1 MPAITSAN
9 KNYFKSHIKLYRK
22 KFTSPLQQLNLSDLE
37 NVFNSTNSS
46 LVIGNQTVK
55 VGLFGGKEG
64 DEVLDISSLS
74 NGELLYLPGQVSD
87 YVNLKTDDS
96 RNIDT
101 IFFQSNNNVRLL
113 QPYNDSYVGFYNG
126 SSYTIGA
133 KKVTVQAIGGLLLS
147 VEDGPTYSI
156 THDIQ
161 EDNLIPNYY
170 TITEGDQVTFTITTT
185 NFENGSGSLYWYL
198 EGDGIDSDDFES
210 IFGSVYISNNTGTV
224 TVRSLLD
231 NLNYENNSFRLI
243 LRKEWNQSI
252 VAQSDNIDIID
263 RIFTV
268 GITPSVTTID
278 EGDSNGVIFTV
289 NTTGLE
295 DGFILYYQVTN
306 SSEISSSDLLSYNY
320 QGSFSI
326 NNNTGTFIIRP
337 KEDLLVEPAE
347 TFTVDVKLE
356 NTYGTKIVATSVP
369 VTVVNTT
376 SFAISADTTLPT
388 EGDTITL
395 TVTTTGVPNG
405 TQLYFKTVGV
415 AGTEASADASADV
428 APNKGFFT
436 ITNNTGTFTISSI
449 QEYDIES
456 SESLEIQVRSDW
468 FDGPVVATTN
478 TITLTDKAFSISV
491 IPDTT
496 VILES
501 TSTTNSTL
509 NVNITSVDVLDG
521 SIFNAVLVGP
531 NITAKDFGGTITYPF
546 TINNNASSF
555 VIPIERD
562 VRTEGPETFVIEVR
576 NQNNNK
582 VATSGTIVITD
593 SSYLGMQP
601 TGKTFGPIL
610 VNRDENNDANVSD
623 WFTICGLDSLPN
635 GTKVALMV
643 DNSGSMTTDTVR
655 KSFELFLS
663 KCQAKDI
670 KVIASEPIDE
680 DWITPFD
687 KNFIT

>member
-22 KFTSPLQQLNLSDLE
+22 KFTSPLQELNLSDLE

-74 NGELLYLPGQVSD
+74 NGELLYLPGQISD
-87 YVNLKTDDS
+87 YVNLKTDNS
-96 RNIDT
+96 TNIDT
-101 IFFQSNNNVRLL
+101 IFFHSNNGVRLL

-126 SSYTIGA
+126 GSYTIGA

-156 THDIQ
+156 THNVPVDSF
-161 EDNLIPNYY
+161 IPDYY
-170 TITEGDQVTFTITTT
+170 AINEGDQVTFTITTT
-185 NFENGSGSLYWYL
+185 NFENGNGYLYWYL
-198 EGDGIDSDDFES
+198 EGTTDSDDFES

-224 TVRSLLD
+224 TVTSLLD
-231 NLNYENNSFRLI
+231 NLNTQSDYFRFV
-243 LRKEWNQSI
+243 LRKEYNQSI
-252 VAQSDNIDIID
+252 VAQSDSINLLDT
-263 RIFTV
+263 IFTV
-268 GITPSVTTID
+268 GVTPSVTTID
-278 EGDSNGVIFTV
+278 EGDTTGVTFTV
-289 NTTGLE
+289 NTTGLD
-295 DGFILYYQVTN
+295 DGFVLYYQVTN
-306 SSEISSSDLLSYNY
+306 SSEISSLDLPSSSY

-326 NNNTGTFIIRP
+326 SNNTGSFIIRP

-376 SFAISADTTLPT
+376 SFAISSDTTLPA

-395 TVTTTGVPNG
+395 TVTTTGVPDG

-415 AGTEASADASADV
+415 AGTEAAADV
-428 APNKGFFT
+428 TPNKGFFT

-449 QEYDIES
+449 QEYDIEN
-456 SESLEIQVRSDW
+456 SESLEVQVRTGW

-582 VATSGTIVITD
+582 VARSGTIVITD
-593 SSYLGMQP
+593 SSYIGMQP

-623 WFTICGLDSLPN
+623 WFTICGLASLPN
-635 GTKVALMV
+635 GSKVALMV

-670 KVIASEPIDE
+670 EVIASQPIYE

-687 KNFIT
+687 KNFI

>member
-22 KFTSPLQQLNLSDLE
+22 KFTSPLQELNLSDLE

-101 IFFQSNNNVRLL
+101 LFFQSDNSVRLL
-113 QPYNDSYVGFYNG
+113 QPYNDSYVGLYNG
-126 SSYTIGA
+126 YSYTIGA

-156 THDIQ
+156 THNVPVDSF
-161 EDNLIPNYY
+161 IPDYY
-170 TITEGDQVTFTITTT
+170 AIDEGDQVTFTITTT

-198 EGDGIDSDDFES
+198 DGTIDSNDFES
-210 IFGSVYISNNTGTV
+210 VFGSVYISNNTGTV
-224 TVRSLLD
+224 TVTSLLD
-231 NLNYENNSFRLI
+231 NLNTQSDYFRLV
-243 LRKEWNQSI
+243 LRKEYNQSI
-252 VAQSDNIDIID
+252 VAQSDRINLLDT
-263 RIFTV
+263 IFTV
-268 GITPSVTTID
+268 GVTPSVTTIN

-295 DGFILYYQVTN
+295 DGFSLYYKVTD
-306 SSEISSSDLLSYNY
+306 SSELSALDLPSNSY

-326 NNNTGTFIIRP
+326 YNDTGTFIIRP
-337 KEDLLVEPAE
+337 KEDLLVEPSE

-356 NTYGTKIVATSVP
+356 NTYGNKIVATSVP

-415 AGTEASADASADV
+415 AGTEAAADV
-428 APNKGFFT
+428 TPNKGFFT

-456 SESLEIQVRSDW
+456 SESLEIQVRTGW

-478 TITLTDKAFSISV
+478 TLTLTDKAFSISV

-562 VRTEGPETFVIEVR
+562 ARTEGPETFVIEVR

-582 VATSGTIVITD
+582 VARSGTIVITD
-593 SSYLGMQP
+593 SSYLGMQV

-623 WFTICGLDSLPN
+623 WFTICGLDSLPS
-635 GTKVALMV
+635 GSKVALV
-643 DNSGSMTTDTVR
+643 LDNSGSMTTDTVR

-663 KCQAKDI
+663 KCQAQGI
-670 KVIASEPIDE
+670 EVIASEPIDE

-687 KNFIT
+687 KNFS

>member
-22 KFTSPLQQLNLSDLE
+22 KFTSPLQELNLSDLE

-74 NGELLYLPGQVSD
+74 NGELLYLPGQISD
-87 YVNLKTDDS
+87 YVNLKTDNS
-96 RNIDT
+96 TNIDT
-101 IFFQSNNNVRLL
+101 IFFHSNNSVRLL
-113 QPYNDSYVGFYNG
+113 QPYNDSYAGFYNG
-126 SSYTIGA
+126 GSYTIGA

-156 THDIQ
+156 THDI
-161 EDNLIPNYY
+161 PVRFWWPSFYY
-170 TITEGDQVTFTITTT
+170 IIEGEQITFTITTT
-185 NFENGSGSLYWYL
+185 NFENGSGYLYWYL
-198 EGDGIDSDDFES
+198 EGDGIDSDNFQS
-210 IFGSVYISNNTGTV
+210 ILGSVNISNNTGTV
-224 TVRSLLD
+224 TITSLID
-231 NLNYENNSFRLI
+231 ISNTEPNSFRFV
-243 LRKEWNQSI
+243 LRKEYNQSI
-252 VAQSDNIDIID
+252 VAQSDLINIVDKN
-263 RIFTV
+263 FTV
-268 GITPSVTTID
+268 GVTPSVTTID
-278 EGDSNGVIFTV
+278 EGDTTGVIFTV

-295 DGFILYYQVTN
+295 DGFTLYYQVTN
-306 SSEISSSDLLSYNY
+306 SSEISSSDFQSSGY
-320 QGSFSI
+320 QGSFII

-337 KEDLLVEPAE
+337 REDLLVEPAE

-369 VTVVNTT
+369 ITVVNTT
-376 SFAISADTTLPT
+376 SFAISSDTTLPA

-395 TVTTTGVPNG
+395 TVTTTGVPDG

-415 AGTEASADASADV
+415 AGTEAAADV
-428 APNKGFFT
+428 TPNKGLFT

-456 SESLEIQVRSDW
+456 SESLEIQVRTGW

-582 VATSGTIVITD
+582 VAKSGTIVITD
-593 SSYLGMQP
+593 SSYIGMQS

-623 WFTICGLDSLPN
+623 WFTICGLASLPN
-635 GTKVALMV
+635 GSKVALMV

-670 KVIASEPIDE
+670 EVIASQPIYE

-687 KNFIT
+687 KNFI

>member
-22 KFTSPLQQLNLSDLE
+22 KFTSPLQELNLSDLE

-74 NGELLYLPGQVSD
+74 NGELLYLPGQISD
-87 YVNLKTDDS
+87 YVNLKTDNS
-96 RNIDT
+96 TNIDT
-101 IFFQSNNNVRLL
+101 IFFHSNNSVRLL
-113 QPYNDSYVGFYNG
+113 QPYNDSYAGFYNG
-126 SSYTIGA
+126 GSYTIGA

-156 THDIQ
+156 THDI
-161 EDNLIPNYY
+161 PVRFWWPSFYY
-170 TITEGDQVTFTITTT
+170 IIEGEQITFTITTT
-185 NFENGSGSLYWYL
+185 NFENGSGYLYWYL
-198 EGDGIDSDDFES
+198 EGDGIDSDNFQS
-210 IFGSVYISNNTGTV
+210 ILGSVNISNNTGTV
-224 TVRSLLD
+224 TITSLID
-231 NLNYENNSFRLI
+231 ISNTEPNSFRFV
-243 LRKEWNQSI
+243 LRKEYNQSI
-252 VAQSDNIDIID
+252 VAQSDLINIVDKN
-263 RIFTV
+263 FTV
-268 GITPSVTTID
+268 GVTPSVTTID
-278 EGDSNGVIFTV
+278 EGDTTGVIFTV

-295 DGFILYYQVTN
+295 DGFTLYYQVTN
-306 SSEISSSDLLSYNY
+306 SSEISSSDFQSSNY
-320 QGSFSI
+320 QGSFII

-337 KEDLLVEPAE
+337 REDLLVEPAE

-369 VTVVNTT
+369 ITVVNTT
-376 SFAISADTTLPT
+376 SFAISSDTTLPA

-395 TVTTTGVPNG
+395 TVTTTGVPDG

-415 AGTEASADASADV
+415 AGTEAAADV
-428 APNKGFFT
+428 TPNKGLFT

-456 SESLEIQVRSDW
+456 SESLEIQVRTGW

-582 VATSGTIVITD
+582 VAKSGTIVITD
-593 SSYLGMQP
+593 SSYIGMQS

-623 WFTICGLDSLPN
+623 WFTICGLASLPN
-635 GTKVALMV
+635 GSKVALMV

-670 KVIASEPIDE
+670 EVIASQPIYE

-687 KNFIT
+687 KNFI

>member
-101 IFFQSNNNVRLL
+101 IFFQSNNSVRLL

-156 THDIQ
+156 THDI
-161 EDNLIPNYY
+161 PVRFFWPSFYY
-170 TITEGDQVTFTITTT
+170 IIEGEQITFTITTT

-198 EGDGIDSDDFES
+198 EGDGIDSDNFQS
-210 IFGSVYISNNTGTV
+210 IFGSVYISNNTGTI
-224 TVRSLLD
+224 TITSLID
-231 NLNYENNSFRLI
+231 ISNTEPNSFRLV
-243 LRKEWNQSI
+243 LRKEYNQSI
-252 VAQSDNIDIID
+252 VAQSD
-263 RIFTV
+263 RINLLDKNFTV

-306 SSEISSSDLLSYNY
+306 SSEISSSDLQSSNY

-326 NNNTGTFIIRP
+326 NNNTGTFTIRP
-337 KEDLLVEPAE
+337 REDLLVEPSE

-405 TQLYFKTVGV
+405 TNLYFKTVGV
-415 AGTEASADASADV
+415 AGTEAAADV
-428 APNKGFFT
+428 TPNKGSFI

-456 SESLEIQVRSDW
+456 SESLEIQVRTGW

-478 TITLTDKAFSISV
+478 TITLTDKAFSISI

-531 NITAKDFGGTITYPF
+531 NITAKDFGGSITYPF

-582 VATSGTIVITD
+582 VARSGTIVITD
-593 SSYLGMQP
+593 SSYIGMQP

-635 GTKVALMV
+635 GTKVALII

-670 KVIASEPIDE
+670 EVIASEPIDE

-687 KNFIT
+687 KNFI